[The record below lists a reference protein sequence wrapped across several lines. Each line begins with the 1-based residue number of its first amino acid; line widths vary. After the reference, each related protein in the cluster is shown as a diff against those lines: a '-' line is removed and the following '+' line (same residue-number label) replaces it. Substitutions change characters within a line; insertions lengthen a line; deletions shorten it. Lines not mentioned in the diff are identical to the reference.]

1 MVLLKDDDDEY
12 AGEDDEE
19 EEEPNGV
26 SARLMSPLIFRIMC
40 WSDHWLI
47 ATSWWTPDGTTLG
60 RDSGKWIDHS
70 GFSFQFNSQTLL
82 NLQLEGGWRRGG
94 RGRR

>member
-1 MVLLKDDDDEY
+1 VVLLKDDDDEY

-26 SARLMSPLIFRIMC
+26 SARLMSPLIFRITY

-47 ATSWWTPDGTTLG
+47 ATRW
-60 RDSGKWIDHS
+60 
-70 GFSFQFNSQTLL
+70 
-82 NLQLEGGWRRGG
+82 
-94 RGRR
+94 